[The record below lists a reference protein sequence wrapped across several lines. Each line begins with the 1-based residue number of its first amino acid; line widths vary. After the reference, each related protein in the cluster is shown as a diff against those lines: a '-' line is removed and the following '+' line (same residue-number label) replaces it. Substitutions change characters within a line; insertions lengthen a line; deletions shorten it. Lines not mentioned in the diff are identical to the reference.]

1 MKQHVDI
8 RLLGV
13 LKSDLKSYCMAEDV
27 KRGNAWE
34 RRMREKTW
42 TNKHTSTMKDRAAS
56 PTASASAMENSIGG
70 IPSHHLSIAP
80 RRQHATKTVYVTCDI
95 ILSYQSVLIL
105 DTWEDTDCCRWRN
118 YEPFVLVGE

>member
-1 MKQHVDI
+1 MKQHGDI

-56 PTASASAMENSIGG
+56 PIASASAMENSIGG
-70 IPSHHLSIAP
+70 IPSHHLSIVP
-80 RRQHATKTVYVTCDI
+80 RRQHATKTV
-95 ILSYQSVLIL
+95 
-105 DTWEDTDCCRWRN
+105 
-118 YEPFVLVGE
+118 

>member
-80 RRQHATKTVYVTCDI
+80 RRQHATKTVYVELPSPRLPHVSPIHHSCHQI
-95 ILSYQSVLIL
+95 YSRQ
-105 DTWEDTDCCRWRN
+105 
-118 YEPFVLVGE
+118 GK